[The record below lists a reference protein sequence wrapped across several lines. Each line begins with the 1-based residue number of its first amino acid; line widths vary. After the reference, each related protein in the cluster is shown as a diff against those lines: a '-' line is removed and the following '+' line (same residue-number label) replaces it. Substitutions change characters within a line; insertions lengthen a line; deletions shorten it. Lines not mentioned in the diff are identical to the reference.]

1 MEQTD
6 TSNDITTTPQR
17 QRSALVRFFT
27 TDRSIVGFIVV
38 LGSELGFALVLA
50 LVLLIIGIHPANHIR
65 WFAGMFIPP
74 VLALRHYAHKKALL
88 KVTRAIIIGLFI
100 TFIAFMIYLFKSHT
114 IVLR

>member
-17 QRSALVRFFT
+17 QRSALVRFF
-27 TDRSIVGFIVV
+27 IVGFIVV

-50 LVLLIIGIHPANHIR
+50 LVLLIIGIHPADHIR